1 MRKRKNLIVILMVL
15 SVSLAGCNSK
25 TSNSVSGS
33 SSANTSEV
41 STMDTSD
48 MFSDRDMK
56 TGYDEATSAAI
67 TLSDNGSSS
76 DSSAVQIEENT
87 ITITDE
93 GTYILS
99 GTLTDGMVIVE
110 AEDTD
115 KVQLVLKG
123 ADITNADSAA
133 IYVLSLIHI

>member
-67 TLSDNGSSS
+67 TLSDNGSSKMCIR
-76 DSSAVQIEENT
+76 DSCNVVFLPV
-87 ITITDE
+87 
-93 GTYILS
+93 YI
-99 GTLTDGMVIVE
+99 GR
-110 AEDTD
+110 
-115 KVQLVLKG
+115 QR
-123 ADITNADSAA
+123 
-133 IYVLSLIHI
+133 IYGPCCLYHG